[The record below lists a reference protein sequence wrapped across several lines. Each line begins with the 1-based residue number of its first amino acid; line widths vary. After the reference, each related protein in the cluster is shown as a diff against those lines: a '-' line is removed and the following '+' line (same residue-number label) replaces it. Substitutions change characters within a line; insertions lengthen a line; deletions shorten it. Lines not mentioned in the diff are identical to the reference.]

1 MRKRKPNNRKLSV
14 YLMKEEFQKF
24 ESIVKERP
32 DEYDVK
38 HGARIMGKLYI
49 KAMRGH
55 CPAWFSLFNGS
66 VQEGLRGK
74 LDNRIV
80 SAAFLLKRKGRVF
93 AVTFGY
99 GRSLLKQGTWEER
112 FGLMVVLNSID
123 REKIRIIERKNLD
136 TMLTQTRTQTS
147 RKCAIEEFNLDVQQI
162 LLKAVL
168 GEPRE
173 KTFASSISGADALS
187 ITSQVTLDTIE
198 TKCDEMLKAFTR
210 RDYKK
215 VFPWVNNL
223 SEVTNKQKVEELNQE
238 LIRRVKV
245 GEENRLFLAVP
256 DMLEWT
262 GIEGFKFRESDEE
275 IHTDLFLHDF
285 LNTVRSRENLDC
297 QYLRQRRVFQVHTVT
312 GVAEP
317 RWSVYHC
324 FNCEVTGNGRMYI
337 LTEGRW
343 YEVNASFVAQINK
356 RIKQLEKDNIHLVAG
371 KDEKEAEY
379 CQRLHNSNK
388 SHYALMDGK
397 MIRHGGGHSQMEF
410 CDLFT
415 KDNKLIHLKRYAG
428 SSVLSHLFMQ
438 GANSAKAFIS
448 DVDFRKKVNILLPT
462 SHRIDPAQT
471 PISKDYQVVFGIISK
486 SAPDVPENIPFF
498 SKITLTRVAEE
509 LTRIM
514 GYKMSVAGIR
524 IGD

>member
-1 MRKRKPNNRKLSV
+1 MRKRKQDNRKLSV
-14 YLMKEEFQKF
+14 YLMKKEYQDFA
-24 ESIVKERP
+24 SVVKGRP
-32 DEYDVK
+32 DEHGVK
-38 HGARIMGKLYI
+38 HGARTVGNLYV
-49 KAMRGH
+49 KALRGH

-66 VQEGLRGK
+66 VQDDLRDK
-74 LDNRIV
+74 LNNRLV
-80 SAAFLLKRKGRVF
+80 SAAFLLKRKGRIF
-93 AVTFGY
+93 AITFGY
-99 GRSLLKQGTWEER
+99 GRSLLQQGTWEER
-112 FGLMVVLNSID
+112 FGLIVVLNSID
-123 REKIRIIERKNLD
+123 REKIRVIERKNLD

-198 TKCDEMLKAFTR
+198 TKCDELLRAFNR
-210 RDYKK
+210 QDYQKE
-215 VFPWVNNL
+215 FPWVNNL

-238 LIRRVKV
+238 ILRRVKA

-256 DMLEWT
+256 DMVDWT
-262 GIEGFKFRESDEE
+262 SIVGFKFRDSDDE
-275 IHTDLFLHDF
+275 IHTDLSLPDF
-285 LNTVRSRENLDC
+285 LNTVRNPETLTC
-297 QYLRQRRVFQVHTVT
+297 QYLRQRRVFQIHADT

-324 FNCEVTGNGRMYI
+324 LNCEVAGDGKMYI
-337 LTEGRW
+337 LTESKW
-343 YEVNASFVAQINK
+343 YEVNASFVAQINERVK
-356 RIKQLEKDNIHLVAG
+356 KVVTDNIHLVAG

-379 CQRLHNSNK
+379 CQRLHKSNK

-397 MIRHGGGHSQMEF
+397 MIWHGGGHSQMEF

-415 KDNKLIHLKRYAG
+415 KDNKLLHLKRYAG
-428 SSVLSHLFMQ
+428 SSVLSHLFTQ

-448 DVDFRKKVNILLPT
+448 DTDFRKKVNSLLPK
-462 SHRIDPAQT
+462 SHRFDPSRT
-471 PISKDYQVVFGIISK
+471 PISKNYKIVFGIISK
-486 SAPDVPENIPFF
+486 SAHDVPENIPFF

-509 LTRIM
+509 LSRIM
-514 GYKMSVAGIR
+514 GYKVSVAGIR
-524 IGD
+524 VSE